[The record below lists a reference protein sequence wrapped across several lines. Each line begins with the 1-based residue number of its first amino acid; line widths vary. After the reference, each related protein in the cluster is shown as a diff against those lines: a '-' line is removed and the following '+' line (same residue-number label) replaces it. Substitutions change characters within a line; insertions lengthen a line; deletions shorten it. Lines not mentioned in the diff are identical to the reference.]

1 MLLDVSRSEQFSSE
15 NCKALREGEIVP
27 GGPYMIVSL
36 LYQRPRLCLYL
47 GRRIYPYSAQGA
59 GTLVAIRELLLSGLS
74 EQTQAHIVSAAFEEF
89 VSPGAVDSSWFPT
102 AGDRI
107 WSAGER
113 HYTVMQLQ
121 GVRCNQSAQIAT
133 LDELLTEQQQWPL
146 WLNRSVVL
154 AWGLQL
160 CHAVAQV
167 HRVGGVLGDLNPAT
181 ILVDRQ
187 EVTTWPPLLLA
198 SWPPAP
204 QFWHATQDERS
215 VNILSAE
222 VFPIG
227 KQDEHN
233 VFIAPEILYGVCDE
247 RADIYSLGAILFLLV
262 THYAPIAA
270 LRRLYASQRALLA
283 SEERLPLAE
292 QDIES
297 LDFISLQALDS
308 SIPPALERVLLCALN
323 PDPDRR
329 YDSVTA
335 FIEALQTERKMEK

>member
-1 MLLDVSRSEQFSSE
+1 MLLDISRRSEQVSSE
-15 NCKALREGEIVP
+15 NYKALREGEIVP
-27 GGPYMIVSL
+27 GGPYMIVRL
-36 LYQRPRLCLYL
+36 LYRRPRLCLYL
-47 GRRIYPYSAQGA
+47 GRRIHPYSVQGA
-59 GTLVAIRELLLSGLS
+59 GTLVAIRELLLSDLS
-74 EQTQAHIVSAAFEEF
+74 EQTQAHIAAAAFEEF
-89 VSPGAVDSSWFPT
+89 VSPGGADASWFPS

-121 GVRCNQSAQIAT
+121 GARCDQSAPIVT

-146 WLNRSVVL
+146 WLNRSVALV
-154 AWGLQL
+154 WGLQL
-160 CHAVAQV
+160 CRAVAQV

-187 EVTTWPPLLLA
+187 GVTTWAPLLLA
-198 SWPPAP
+198 SWPPAR
-204 QFWHATQDERS
+204 QFWRATQDECY
-215 VNILSAE
+215 VNTLPTE

-227 KQDEHN
+227 KQYEYN

-247 RADIYSLGAILFLLV
+247 RADVYSLGAILFLLV

-283 SEERLPLAE
+283 AEEGLSLAE
-292 QDIES
+292 QDIEA
-297 LDFISLQALDS
+297 LDFVSLQALDS
-308 SIPPALERVLLCALN
+308 SIPPALERMLLCALN

-329 YDSVTA
+329 YDSVIA
-335 FIEALQTERKMEK
+335 LIEALQE

>member
-1 MLLDVSRSEQFSSE
+1 MLLDISRRSEQVSSE
-15 NCKALREGEIVP
+15 NYKALREGEIVP
-27 GGPYMIVSL
+27 GGPYMIVRL
-36 LYQRPRLCLYL
+36 LYRRPRLCLYL
-47 GRRIYPYSAQGA
+47 GRRIHPYSVQGA
-59 GTLVAIRELLLSGLS
+59 GTLVAIRELLLSDLS
-74 EQTQAHIVSAAFEEF
+74 EQTQAHIAAAAFEEF
-89 VSPGAVDSSWFPT
+89 VSPGGADASWFPS

-121 GVRCNQSAQIAT
+121 GARCDQSAPIVT

-146 WLNRSVVL
+146 WLNRSVALV
-154 AWGLQL
+154 WGLQL
-160 CHAVAQV
+160 CRAVAQV

-187 EVTTWPPLLLA
+187 GVTTWAPLLLA

-204 QFWHATQDERS
+204 QFWRATQDECY
-215 VNILSAE
+215 VNTLPTE

-227 KQDEHN
+227 KQYEHN

-247 RADIYSLGAILFLLV
+247 RADVYSLGAILFLLV

-283 SEERLPLAE
+283 AEEGLSLAE
-292 QDIES
+292 QDIEA
-297 LDFISLQALDS
+297 LDFVSLQALDS
-308 SIPPALERVLLCALN
+308 SIPPALERMLLCALN

-329 YDSVTA
+329 YDSVIA
-335 FIEALQTERKMEK
+335 LIEALQE